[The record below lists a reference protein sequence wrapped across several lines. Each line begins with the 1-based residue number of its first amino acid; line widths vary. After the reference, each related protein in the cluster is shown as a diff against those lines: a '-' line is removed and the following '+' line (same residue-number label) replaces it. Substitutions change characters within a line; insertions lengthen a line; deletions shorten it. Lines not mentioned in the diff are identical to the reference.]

1 MSGTP
6 VRTKLDIVIIG
17 AGVVGLA
24 IAAAVGERFSGAAIG
39 IIEKNQ
45 RPGMETSSRNS
56 GVLHAG
62 IYYPSASHKAVLAV
76 EGNAYLREYA
86 QKNEIPWLP
95 IGKMVVATEAKQE
108 PVLEQIAA
116 QARINGVVVSML
128 ARGQVQQIE
137 PQVRAR
143 SALFVPSTAVI
154 DSGALIRCL
163 YQQVRRHG
171 VAVALGSCLHRIE
184 KTKQGYAL
192 FFPDGMVETSV
203 VVNAAGLGSDQIA
216 AMAGIDIDAIGYR
229 LQPIKGEYFRIASPL
244 PIKHLLYPIPEREGL
259 GIHLTIDTIGGQRL
273 GPNAYPVLNLDY
285 NVDEGHRQSFFEAAS
300 RYLPDLREE
309 ALLPDYAGIR
319 PRLYSAPGGNSDFII
334 QEESSR
340 GFPNFINLIGIES
353 PGLTACLAIARLV
366 RTML

>member
-1 MSGTP
+1 
-6 VRTKLDIVIIG
+6 
-17 AGVVGLA
+17 
-24 IAAAVGERFSGAAIG
+24 
-39 IIEKNQ
+39 
-45 RPGMETSSRNS
+45 
-56 GVLHAG
+56 
-62 IYYPSASHKAVLAV
+62 
-76 EGNAYLREYA
+76 
-86 QKNEIPWLP
+86 
-95 IGKMVVATEAKQE
+95 
-108 PVLEQIAA
+108 
-116 QARINGVVVSML
+116 
-128 ARGQVQQIE
+128 
-137 PQVRAR
+137 
-143 SALFVPSTAVI
+143 
-154 DSGALIRCL
+154 
-163 YQQVRRHG
+163 
-171 VAVALGSCLHRIE
+171 
-184 KTKQGYAL
+184 
-192 FFPDGMVETSV
+192 VETSV